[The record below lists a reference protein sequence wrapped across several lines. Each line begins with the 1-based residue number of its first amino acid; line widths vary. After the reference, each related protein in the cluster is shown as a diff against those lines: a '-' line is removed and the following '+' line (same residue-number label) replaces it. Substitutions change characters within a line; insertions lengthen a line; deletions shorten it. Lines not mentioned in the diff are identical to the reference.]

1 MSAAKFWPRQSR
13 NLIGPLTIE
22 LSTEVNCLRDLLTIF
37 NPTAMAKEQV
47 CRSKRVAQRYSRR
60 SRRIVII
67 SFSQLRMA
75 PGLTQAVSHS
85 EQRSTATVKYV
96 SRFIASCL
104 QIFI

>member
-1 MSAAKFWPRQSR
+1 MSAAKFWPRESR

-37 NPTAMAKEQV
+37 NPTSMAKEQV
-47 CRSKRVAQRYSRR
+47 CRGKRALKDILVVLGELS
-60 SRRIVII
+60 
-67 SFSQLRMA
+67 SFLSLLRMA
-75 PGLTQAVSHS
+75 SGLTQAVSHS